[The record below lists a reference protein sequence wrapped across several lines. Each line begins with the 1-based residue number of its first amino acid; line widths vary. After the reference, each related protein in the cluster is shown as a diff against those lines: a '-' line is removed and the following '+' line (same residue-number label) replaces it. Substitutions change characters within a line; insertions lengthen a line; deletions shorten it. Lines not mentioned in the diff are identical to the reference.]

1 MNTLHLIFNQVGLK
15 SCERLKASG
24 DQVILIGDGV
34 YHLQSD
40 LAGFDQDGLF
50 ILEDDYLA
58 RGLPPNEALNLISY
72 AKMVDLCAKYAPI
85 VSWHA

>member
-15 SCERLKASG
+15 SCARLKASG

-34 YHLQSD
+34 YHFQSD
-40 LAGFDQDGLF
+40 LAGFDQERLF
-50 ILEDDYLA
+50 TLEDDYLA
-58 RGLPPNEALNLISY
+58 RGLPPNKALNLISY
-72 AKMVDLCAKYAPI
+72 AQMVDLCTKCAPI

>member
-15 SCERLKASG
+15 SCERLKANE

-34 YHLQSD
+34 YQFQSD
-40 LAGFDQDGLF
+40 LAGFDQKGLF

-58 RGLPPNEALNLISY
+58 RGLPPDEALNLISY
-72 AKMVDLCAKYAPI
+72 TQMVDLCAKCAPI

>member
-1 MNTLHLIFNQVGLK
+1 MNTLHLIFNHVGLK
-15 SCERLKASG
+15 SCERLKCKG

-34 YHLQSD
+34 YHFQSD
-40 LAGFDQDGLF
+40 LVEFDQEGLF

-58 RGLPPNEALNLISY
+58 RGLPPNETLNLISY
-72 AKMVDLCAKYAPI
+72 AQMVDLCTKCAPI